1 MVTAL
6 SLEKIEVPKKVAL
19 KIDIDKLVKKA
30 QESYDKKD
38 KGLSKQLST
47 R

>member
-1 MVTAL
+1 MVTA
-6 SLEKIEVPKKVAL
+6 EKTTAEKRVPL

-30 QESYDKKD
+30 QDSYDKKD